1 MGELGKLTEEDEE
14 EEEEEEV
21 VAVTFK
27 KKSRANVRKRK
38 GMRGDD
44 ENDESAKKVNSST
57 NNHNNNDNNNRERE
71 EEGRNNNIGK
81 QYQSLLG
88 GSSKASSSAM
98 AEKRVFAYD
107 GDRSVQVRDDGGAT
121 REIEI
126 DTAKDRDGRALR
138 EQKLKLA
145 AERLKKNS
153 ENDVVCGA
161 VVEDDKV
168 YRGTNAYTDYRAGFR
183 KEQTIANE
191 KGGGAHGP
199 ARASANVRM
208 TYVMDYKP
216 DICKDYK
223 ETGYCGYG
231 DACKFVH
238 DRGDYKQGWQLD
250 KDWERKLQEQKEKQA
265 ALEKMEKALNSD
277 GEEVDLNPDDDEEDD
292 ETFDGEIPG
301 ECQMC
306 SKSWLDVRNPIVTKC
321 KHYFC
326 EACAL
331 RNDTAKKEKTCFT
344 CEMPTGGTFNCA
356 KDILKRVKD
365 MKRDGVKTWGKKKK
379 ERKQGVRMIVSA
391 GGHKTVE
398 RSSGWALG

>member
-98 AEKRVFAYD
+98 AEKRVFAYH

-292 ETFDGEIPG
+292 KTFDGEIPG

-326 EACAL
+326 ETCAL

-379 ERKQGVRMIVSA
+379 ERKQGVRMMVSA
-391 GGHKTVE
+391 GGQKTVE

>member
-1 MGELGKLTEEDEE
+1 MGEVGKLTEEDEDD
-14 EEEEEEV
+14 EEEV

-57 NNHNNNDNNNRERE
+57 NNHNNNRERE

-98 AEKRVFAYD
+98 AEKRIFTYD

-292 ETFDGEIPG
+292 ETFDWEIPG

-306 SKSWLDVRNPIVTKC
+306 SKSWVDVRNPVVTKC

-365 MKRDGVKTWGKKKK
+365 MKRDGVTTWGKKKK
-379 ERKQGVRMIVSA
+379 ERKQGVRMMVSA
-391 GGHKTVE
+391 GGQKTVE

>member
-1 MGELGKLTEEDEE
+1 MGEVGKLTEEDEDD
-14 EEEEEEV
+14 EEEV

-57 NNHNNNDNNNRERE
+57 NNHNNNHNNNRERE

-98 AEKRVFAYD
+98 AEKRIFTYD

-292 ETFDGEIPG
+292 ETFDWEIPG

-306 SKSWLDVRNPIVTKC
+306 SKSWVDVRNPVVTKC

-365 MKRDGVKTWGKKKK
+365 MKRDGVTTWGKKKK
-379 ERKQGVRMIVSA
+379 ERKQGVRMMVSA
-391 GGHKTVE
+391 GGQKTVE

>member
-1 MGELGKLTEEDEE
+1 
-14 EEEEEEV
+14 
-21 VAVTFK
+21 
-27 KKSRANVRKRK
+27 
-38 GMRGDD
+38 MRGDD

-98 AEKRVFAYD
+98 AEKRIFTYD

-292 ETFDGEIPG
+292 ETFDWEIPG

-306 SKSWLDVRNPIVTKC
+306 SKSWVDVRNPVVTKC

-365 MKRDGVKTWGKKKK
+365 MKRDGVTTWGKKKK
-379 ERKQGVRMIVSA
+379 ERKQGVRMMVSA
-391 GGHKTVE
+391 GGQKTVE